1 MTVPAPSTNAVALLN
16 TAPFRHLYVHLPF
29 CRHKCGYCDFNA
41 YARLDGLM
49 QPYVEA
55 LEREL
60 GSASERFAFAPL
72 ATVYFGGGTPSLMPA
87 QSITR
92 LMERIRALFGVEPG
106 AEVTL
111 EANPASTDP
120 AKLAAWQ
127 AAGVNRLSIGVQGFD
142 PRALAVLERRTDG
155 AQARRA
161 VSEARAAGFEN
172 LSLDLIYA
180 VPFQT
185 VESWRATLREAIAL
199 EPEHLSCYCLTFE
212 EGTPLH
218 RRLERGQLPA
228 VEPDAQW
235 EFIATCQSELTGA
248 GYRRY
253 EISSW
258 SRRGFESI
266 HNQSYWHCRP
276 VYGAGCGAH
285 SYARSAD
292 SSQRWWNVARPQSYI
307 SSTGFVEDGEVL
319 GPRQSAAERLML
331 GLRMADGVEPPDGF
345 ENELA
350 DLEAAGLV
358 DWVGN
363 RVRPT
368 SRGLDLHN
376 QVALAIL

>member
-1 MTVPAPSTNAVALLN
+1 MTSPATQDIAGELLN
-16 TAPFRHLYVHLPF
+16 MDTFHHLYVHLPF

-60 GSASERFAFAPL
+60 GYAAERFSFGPL

-87 QSITR
+87 ESIRR
-92 LMERIRALFGVEPG
+92 LLDLIRSRFGLHSD

-120 AKLAAWQ
+120 DKLATWR
-127 AAGVNRLSIGVQGFD
+127 AAGVNRLSVGVQGFD

-161 VSEARAAGFEN
+161 VRQAREAGFAN

-185 VESWRATLREAIAL
+185 AESWRSTLRQAIEL

-218 RRLERGQLPA
+218 RRLQKGLLPA
-228 VEPDAQW
+228 VEGDAQW
-235 EFIATCQSELTGA
+235 ELMEMCQSELTGA
-248 GYRRY
+248 GFRRY
-253 EISSW
+253 EVSSW
-258 SRRGFESI
+258 SRPGFESR
-266 HNQSYWHCRP
+266 HNRSYWQCRP

-285 SYARSAD
+285 SYGRSAG
-292 SSQRWWNVARPQSYI
+292 SSRRWWNLARPQDYI
-307 SSTGFVEDGEVL
+307 SSTGFVEDGETL
-319 GPRQSAAERLML
+319 DPRRTTAERIML
-331 GLRMADGVEPPDGF
+331 GLRTVDGLEVPAGF
-345 ENELA
+345 ETELA
-350 DLEAAGLV
+350 DLAAAGLV
-358 DWVGN
+358 TRTGDL
-363 RVRPT
+363 VRPT
-368 SRGLDLHN
+368 ERGLALHN
-376 QVALAIL
+376 QVALAVL